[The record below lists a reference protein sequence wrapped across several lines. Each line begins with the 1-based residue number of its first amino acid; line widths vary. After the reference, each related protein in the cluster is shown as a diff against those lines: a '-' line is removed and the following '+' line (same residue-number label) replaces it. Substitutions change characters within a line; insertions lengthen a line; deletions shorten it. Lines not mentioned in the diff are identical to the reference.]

1 MTSTEKG
8 IDNNLLLMLE
18 QQLLDSTL
26 WLSAELGGKE
36 TVDNPRSSQKL
47 NR

>member
-1 MTSTEKG
+1 MTSTEKL
-8 IDNNLLLMLE
+8 IHKNVLLMLGQE
-18 QQLLDSTL
+18 LLDSTL

-36 TVDNPRSSQKL
+36 TVDNPRNSQKL

>member
-1 MTSTEKG
+1 MTSTEKE
-8 IDNNLLLMLE
+8 IHKNLLLMLG

-36 TVDNPRSSQKL
+36 TVDNLRSSQKF